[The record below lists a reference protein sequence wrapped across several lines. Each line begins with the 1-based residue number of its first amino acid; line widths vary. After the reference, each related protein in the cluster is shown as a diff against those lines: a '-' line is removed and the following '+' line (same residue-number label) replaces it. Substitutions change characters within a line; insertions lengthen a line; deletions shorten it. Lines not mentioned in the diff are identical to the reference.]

1 MRGSRTGDWRLALV
15 VGVVVALVAPRQARA
30 EEAIAL
36 VGGRVI
42 TLSGRAL
49 EVGTVV
55 MRGGRVVAVAA
66 GKVVPAGARAI
77 DVSGKVV
84 TPGLVVV
91 DSPVGAADIDLEPST
106 RDDAISERDDD
117 GNHAALRLA
126 DALSLRTPMIAV
138 LRDQGVTSAVVAPW
152 GGLVSGQAA
161 WLDLGEGGPEQVV
174 RASVAM
180 VANLGN
186 AGASAAG
193 GSRAYAVTRLKEMLD
208 DARAFARGARHDK
221 SAFRPL
227 SGSRLDLQALQ
238 GVLSGKQP
246 LYVRASREADL
257 RAALAVAR
265 EQKLRLV
272 VGGGAEAWRLASELA
287 AARVPV
293 LVDPFENLPE
303 SFDALGSR
311 LDNAARLAKTGVRLG
326 FALRGENHNAP
337 TLRQRAGVA
346 CANGLPHDEALAAA
360 SRNLAEAFGL
370 SDHGTLAAG
379 KIANVVVWSG
389 DPLELSTQVERVFV
403 HGVEQPRR
411 SRQAELRDRYR

>member
-1 MRGSRTGDWRLALV
+1 MRGKGCLATLGLAL
-15 VGVVVALVAPRQARA
+15 ASVAPAWAASAA
-30 EEAIAL
+30 EPETVAL

-42 TLSGRAL
+42 TLAGRVL

-55 MRGGRVVAVAA
+55 MRGGRVVAVTA
-66 GKVVPAGARAI
+66 GRVAPPGARAI
-77 DVSGKVV
+77 DASGKVV
-84 TPGLVVV
+84 SPGLVVV

-106 RDDAISERDDD
+106 RDDRLAERDDD

-126 DALSLRTPMIAV
+126 DALALRTPMIAV
-138 LRDQGVTSAVVAPW
+138 LRDQGVTSVVVAPS

-186 AGASAAG
+186 AGAGSAG
-193 GSRAYAVTRLKEMLD
+193 GSRAYAVTRLREMLD
-208 DARAFARGARHDK
+208 DARAFAKGARHDR

-238 GVLSGKQP
+238 AVLSGKQP

-265 EQKLRLV
+265 EQKVRLLI
-272 VGGGAEAWRLASELA
+272 GGGAEAWRLATELA
-287 AARVPV
+287 AAKVPV
-293 LVDPFENLPE
+293 LVDPFENLPG

-311 LDNAARLAKTGVRLG
+311 LDNAARLGKAGVRLG

-346 CANGLPHDEALAAA
+346 CANGLSHEQALAAA
-360 SRNLAEAFGL
+360 SRGVAEAFGL
-370 SDHGTLAAG
+370 TEHGALAAG

-411 SRQAELRDRYR
+411 SRQTELRDRYRH

>member
-1 MRGSRTGDWRLALV
+1 MRGLVLAAACVMGLA
-15 VGVVVALVAPRQARA
+15 GARPALAADG
-30 EEAIAL
+30 ETIAL

-42 TLSGRAL
+42 SLAGKAL
-49 EVGTVV
+49 DVGTVV
-55 MRGGRVVAVAA
+55 MRGGRVVAVTA
-66 GKVVPAGARAI
+66 GKAAPTGARVI

-91 DSPVGAADIDLEPST
+91 DAPVGAADIDLEPTT
-106 RDDAISERDDD
+106 RDDAITERDDD

-126 DALSLRTPMIAV
+126 DALALRAPLIAV
-138 LRDQGVTSAVVAPW
+138 LRDQGVTSAVVAPS
-152 GGLVSGQAA
+152 GGLVSGQGA
-161 WLDLGEGGPEQVV
+161 WVDLGEGGPEQVV

-186 AGASAAG
+186 AGAGAAG
-193 GSRAYAVTRLKEMLD
+193 GSRAYAVTRLREMLD
-208 DARAFARGARHDK
+208 DARTFTKGARHDK

-227 SGSRLDLQALQ
+227 AGSRLNLVALQ
-238 GVLSGKQP
+238 PVLSGKLP

-257 RAALAVAR
+257 RAALAVAA

-272 VGGGAEAWRLASELA
+272 VGGGAEAWRLAPELA

-293 LVDPFENLPE
+293 LIDPFENLPG

-311 LDNAARLAKTGVRLG
+311 IDNAARLGKVGVRIG
-326 FALRGENHNAP
+326 FSLRGENHNAP

-346 CANGLPHDEALAAA
+346 CANGLPHDDALAAA
-360 SRNLAEAFGL
+360 SRNIAEAFGL
-370 SDHGTLAAG
+370 ADHGALAAG
-379 KIANVVVWSG
+379 KVANVVVWSG

-411 SRQAELRDRYR
+411 SRQTELRDRYR